1 MGPEDRAFL
10 EETAR
15 ALDASM
21 RELEEEEERL
31 KEIIGDERAQELGA
45 YLRREFEPVDIEEIR
60 RTLDFDDRRLISVW
74 IRLERNRARRVAAGR
89 SAMTLNA
96 GREDIDITS
105 FDKPKKK

>member
-1 MGPEDRAFL
+1 MKPEDRAFL

-21 RELEEEEERL
+21 RELEQEAERL
-31 KEIIGDERAQELGA
+31 QEVVGDERAQELQA

-74 IRLERNRARRVAAGR
+74 IRIERNRARRVAAGR

-96 GREDIDITS
+96 GREDIDITV
-105 FDKPKKK
+105 FDKPNKK

>member
-1 MGPEDRAFL
+1 MKPEDRAFL

-21 RELEEEEERL
+21 RELEQESERL
-31 KEIIGDERAQELGA
+31 QEVVGEERAQELQA

-74 IRLERNRARRVAAGR
+74 IRIERNRARRVAAGR

-96 GREDIDITS
+96 GREDIDITA
-105 FDKPKKK
+105 FDKPNKK